1 MTRWS
6 PVLPCQGWPRDP
18 WKQVPPPNPPPCPG
32 ATLSEDLPLF
42 WVHAGDRA
50 RVFLPL
56 GVPPLTQSPRLA
68 NQVQPPPVRARFRAL
83 GENPRLPWPAN
94 HFNAFLKPERINPPP
109 RGPSTAG
116 LEDLLALW
124 VEGQRRERW
133 LLPLWVQRECRLP
146 PRKSPFHTRP
156 SACPNHEKTPY
167 PSRNKQFSR
176 LINCYKI
183 YKNGGRGRSNG
194 ETTQTP
200 GSRRPGGA
208 RGRLGDGL
216 GNGHVPT
223 SPSQLSQ
230 TCRGYAGR
238 HGDSPTIKDESSTKR
253 LFKTF

>member
-1 MTRWS
+1 MPRMAQGPLDTSLTPKRLTLPRRHAVRGPATFLGARRRQSTGLS
-6 PVLPCQGWPRDP
+6 PSR
-18 WKQVPPPNPPPCPG
+18 G
-32 ATLSEDLPLF
+32 A
-42 WVHAGDRA
+42 
-50 RVFLPL
+50 
-56 GVPPLTQSPRLA
+56 PPLTQSPRLA

-83 GENPRLPWPAN
+83 GENPRLPWPVN

-146 PRKSPFHTRP
+146 PRKSPFYTRP
-156 SACPNHEKTPY
+156 SGCPNHEKTPY

-183 YKNGGRGRSNG
+183 YKNGGRGRSNR
-194 ETTQTP
+194 ETAQTL

-216 GNGHVPT
+216 GNGHVPP
-223 SPSQLSQ
+223 SPSQL
-230 TCRGYAGR
+230 
-238 HGDSPTIKDESSTKR
+238 
-253 LFKTF
+253 